1 MRNRVRMTTL
11 HFEDL
16 HEGQIIA
23 LGSHTMTS
31 DEIVAFARQFD
42 PQPFH
47 IDPEA
52 AAAST
57 FGGLIASGWHTASV
71 FMRLYVDAVLADAA
85 SMGSPGIEQ
94 LRWLHP
100 VRPGDELTGAFVVTS
115 TRRSSKRA
123 DRGTVFFRG
132 EMTNQDGV
140 VVLSMS
146 GRGLFGRRPAP

>member
-11 HFEDL
+11 YFEDL
-16 HEGQIIA
+16 TEGQVLP
-23 LGSHTMTS
+23 LGSHRMTA
-31 DEIVAFARQFD
+31 DEIVTFARQFD

-47 IDPEA
+47 VDPEA
-52 AAAST
+52 AAVST

-100 VRPGDELTGAFVVTS
+100 VRPGDELTGAFLVLS
-115 TRRSSKRA
+115 TQPSSKRA
-123 DRGTVFFRG
+123 DRGTVLFRG

-140 VVLSMS
+140 VVLSMT
-146 GRGLFGRRPAP
+146 GRGLFGRRPTT